1 VGRDAAVDASCARH
15 GQAETMNNT
24 PATTMTRL
32 IACIAALLLSVVSS
46 TLYFFATRTL
56 ISDAVIVP
64 PCSR

>member
-1 VGRDAAVDASCARH
+1 
-15 GQAETMNNT
+15 
-24 PATTMTRL
+24 MTRL